1 MCRSISHY
9 LNMKYL
15 GSVIVMGTDAVF
27 NAYSM
32 QPTIIS
38 AIYWRLKEYAVQ
50 RLHKRPTFISIT
62 RIRIGIQRNS
72 VYWKQ
77 LSWLNELGER
87 GGGENKRFSIKL
99 CLRIRYSECCLV
111 GGNDKIDWYQCL
123 AINRSAFS
131 TILGRNSSTCKWSI
145 CATFIEHS
153 SVAVYAIESVWCV

>member
-1 MCRSISHY
+1 MLTKVDRLSKPLPYVIFRQPFQRTWMCRSISHY

-77 LSWLNELGER
+77 LSWLNELGRER
-87 GGGENKRFSIKL
+87 GGGENKRFSNCAFAYDLVNVAWLVETTKL
-99 CLRIRYSECCLV
+99 T
-111 GGNDKIDWYQCL
+111 D
-123 AINRSAFS
+123 
-131 TILGRNSSTCKWSI
+131 T
-145 CATFIEHS
+145 
-153 SVAVYAIESVWCV
+153 SV